1 MILYFHFLQKDLKIV
16 YLFQQQR
23 FSSST
28 MLIEHSLKESPRM
41 YCQGRMQP
49 HAFFPHCGL
58 LNKAFGECF
67 HGKFLKLKH
76 VNKCLKPYELPMYE
90 NK

>member
-1 MILYFHFLQKDLKIV
+1 MGLKVIFCIKCAVLYFIFCFCKDSMILYFHFLQKDLKIV

-49 HAFFPHCGL
+49 HAFFPPL
-58 LNKAFGECF
+58 WASQQSLW
-67 HGKFLKLKH
+67 
-76 VNKCLKPYELPMYE
+76 
-90 NK
+90 